1 MESGG
6 ITFAAGKG
14 IGRMAKETVT
24 KEIGTTICGMAMG
37 FTCAPMGMR
46 TKGNGKTMCLKG
58 EASRF
63 IQ

>member
-1 MESGG
+1 MESS
-6 ITFAAGKG
+6 K
-14 IGRMAKETVT
+14 RMAKETVT